1 MPLFDWI
8 EIPVEDLDRA
18 ARFYSAVLET
28 DLEVTELQP
37 GYRVAFL
44 PIPEDTPAGPG
55 GMLVETEG
63 FGPAGEQGCRVCFGA
78 AADIDGFLM
87 RVEEAGGPH
96 QPTEDPIGRWG
107 LRCLL
112 GVVLRYGRKS
122 AGRSRTGLTVVWGA
136 NQ

>member
-8 EIPVEDLDRA
+8 EIPVEELDRA

-63 FGPAGEQGCRVCFGA
+63 FDPAGEQGCRVCFGT

-87 RVEEAGGPH
+87 RVEEAGGRIS
-96 QPTEDPIGRWG
+96 QPKTRLGDGDSVAYLAWFYDTEGN
-107 LRCLL
+107 LL
-112 GVVLRYGRKS
+112 GVHAPG
-122 AGRSRTGLTVVWGA
+122 
-136 NQ
+136 

>member
-87 RVEEAGGPH
+87 RVEEAGGRIS
-96 QPTEDPIGRWG
+96 QPKTRLDDGNSVAYLAWFYDTEGN
-107 LRCLL
+107 LL
-112 GVVLRYGRKS
+112 GVHVPG
-122 AGRSRTGLTVVWGA
+122 
-136 NQ
+136 

>member
-28 DLEVTELQP
+28 DVEVTELQP

-63 FGPAGEQGCRVCFGA
+63 FAPAG
-78 AADIDGFLM
+78 
-87 RVEEAGGPH
+87 
-96 QPTEDPIGRWG
+96 
-107 LRCLL
+107 
-112 GVVLRYGRKS
+112 
-122 AGRSRTGLTVVWGA
+122 
-136 NQ
+136 

>member
-18 ARFYSAVLET
+18 VRFYAMVLET
-28 DLEVTELQP
+28 DLEVAELQS

-44 PIPEDTPAGPG
+44 PIPEDAPAGPG

-78 AADIDGFLM
+78 ADIDGFLM
-87 RVEEAGGPH
+87 RVEMSGGRIS
-96 QPTEDPIGRWG
+96 QPKTRLGDGNSVAHLAWFYDTEGN
-107 LRCLL
+107 LL
-112 GVVLRYGRKS
+112 GVHAPG
-122 AGRSRTGLTVVWGA
+122 
-136 NQ
+136 